1 MQTRSTQIFFLEKV
15 KESVSD
21 NVSLVAELAELL
33 HISMDSAYRRLRGDT
48 DLSFEE
54 AVLISNKYGVS
65 LDNFANVKA
74 QGAVLFKY
82 EPITSQDS
90 FVRYLKGILKELE
103 LIKSHNGNM
112 IYQATVL
119 PFFYSLGSEYFTM
132 FKYFTWNRYIHN
144 IDAFQIDKIES
155 SEDYLYIKDL
165 LRKIYRLYEQIDTV
179 EVWTE
184 ETIDSTINQIK
195 YFKDLGVFKDKHELT
210 LVCEE
215 VKNIIVMLHK
225 QTVEKQKA
233 SGAKYDLYM
242 SELSLDNTYIVT
254 RYNDQS
260 RVYLRHQFMN
270 TMNTN
275 EASFCE
281 EQIADIQKTIQ
292 KSSLLS
298 GASEKQR
305 SNFFKK
311 MSQKIDE
318 IML

>member
-1 MQTRSTQIFFLEKV
+1 MTE
-15 KESVSD
+15 

-65 LDNFANVKA
+65 LDNFANA
-74 QGAVLFKY
+74 NLQGAVLFKY
-82 EPITSQDS
+82 EPITSQES
-90 FVRYLKGILKELE
+90 FVRYLKGILKEVE
-103 LIKSHNGNM
+103 LIKLHGGHI

-119 PFFYSLGSEYFTM
+119 PFFYTLCADYFTM
-132 FKYFTWNRYIHN
+132 FKYFTWSRYIHN

-155 SEDYLYIKDL
+155 NENYLYIKDL
-165 LRKIYRLYEQIDTV
+165 LRKIYRLYEQIDTI

-195 YFKDLGVFKDKHELT
+195 YFKDLGVFKDKNELA

-225 QTVEKQKA
+225 QTVDKKKA

-254 RYNDQS
+254 SYNDHQ
-260 RVYLRHQFMN
+260 RVYLRHLFMN
-270 TMNTN
+270 TMNTDDS
-275 EASFCE
+275 SFCE
-281 EQIADIQKTIQ
+281 EQIADIHKTIQ

-311 MSQKIDE
+311 MTQKLDE
-318 IML
+318 ILL